1 MSVVHYIPDK
11 RIRSGLKYSESRYKV
26 HRYTCNVC
34 ICSQPGIEKMRRQPM
49 MTDRQLKVIKGEEA
63 AKDCSITIP
72 FNQVYPK
79 KTVGAKQRWGT
90 DITSGQHESQ
100 CSNVTVT
107 RVFTGDDPGA
117 VRSYNSTFI
126 DLGCKSVNWAMD
138 SCIWRSTWLSQSKFE
153 FSCKK
158 GGVVWTLWI
167 EKDQLPYFFVPINR
181 A

>member
-11 RIRSGLKYSESRYKV
+11 RVRSGLKYSETRYKV

-63 AKDCSITIP
+63 AKDCITIP

-79 KTVGAKQRWGT
+79 RNWDSLWGT
-90 DITSGQHESQ
+90 SITSGQHKSQ
-100 CSNVTVT
+100 CSDVTVT
-107 RVFTGDDPGA
+107 DFFVTININDAGG

-126 DLGCKSVNWAMD
+126 NLGCKSVN
-138 SCIWRSTWLSQSKFE
+138 
-153 FSCKK
+153 
-158 GGVVWTLWI
+158 
-167 EKDQLPYFFVPINR
+167 
-181 A
+181 